1 MFRRAPHA
9 SVMRGIDFP
18 TAVSSKRIA
27 RSSIDPEA
35 AHTKWCV
42 AGHPANAEMF
52 LRDTRER
59 LILGLGCNTAGG
71 KGEAGYSLD
80 IGVPTAYRSLQ
91 LFKVKPEFEAEPKHG
106 FFWGDVIFAPLNHNI
121 PPSNPHLTTGYPGLF
136 LFDPIGFRACV

>member
-9 SVMRGIDFP
+9 SVMRGIALP

-71 KGEAGYSLD
+71 KGEAGFSLD
-80 IGVPTAYRSLQ
+80 LGSPPPTESLQ
-91 LFKVKPEFEAEPKHG
+91 LFKVKPEVEVEP
-106 FFWGDVIFAPLNHNI
+106 
-121 PPSNPHLTTGYPGLF
+121 
-136 LFDPIGFRACV
+136 